1 MLEIRIGIGDDPAT
15 CEENR
20 FIFIHDRATQRN
32 SKLTAIQSKPSNRRG
47 IPAAIEILVTLQKQ
61 EGLVAG

>member
-20 FIFIHDRATQRN
+20 FIFIDDRATQRN
-32 SKLTAIQSKPSNRRG
+32 GKLTPIQSEPSDRRS
-47 IPAAIEILVTLQKQ
+47 IPAAIEILMTFQKT
-61 EGLVAG
+61 EGFLAR